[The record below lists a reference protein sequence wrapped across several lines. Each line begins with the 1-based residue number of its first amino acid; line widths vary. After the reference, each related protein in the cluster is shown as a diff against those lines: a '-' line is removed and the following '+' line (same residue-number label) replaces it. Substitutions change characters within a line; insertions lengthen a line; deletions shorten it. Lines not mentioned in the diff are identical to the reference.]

1 MPIPYDMTSV
11 LSEFLR
17 KIECYDEIATIKD
30 FEYGVKKKTPSYYI
44 YGVLIPP
51 SSKDLQFFD
60 EGQIRN
66 GAITLYTSDKYKL
79 HMVKEGQETD
89 NYRQTYV
96 RFEGEDYRV
105 IGVMNRSSDGRY
117 MKWLLNKSIQRKVR

>member
-1 MPIPYDMTSV
+1 MSIPYDMTPV
-11 LSEFLR
+11 LSEFIR
-17 KIECYDEIATIKD
+17 KIECYDEVAAIKD
-30 FEYGVKKKTPSYYI
+30 FEYEAKKKTPSYFI

-79 HMVKEGQETD
+79 YMVKEGDMSTD
-89 NYRQTYV
+89 YRQTYV
-96 RFEGEDYRV
+96 RFEGEEYRV
-105 IGVMNRSSDGRY
+105 VGVMNRSNDGRY
-117 MKWLLNKSIQRKVR
+117 MKWLLNKSIQRKV